1 MHTPVNIDNCL
12 SFLHCYLQPKTGQEG
27 AVIPKLAVTISRE
40 SGCGAHAIAEKLA
53 AELQA
58 ASPKEAPPWTVFDQN
73 LMEKVLSEHH
83 LPESIS
89 KYMPEDRVTEISD
102 IMDEVFGL
110 RPGSWT
116 LVEQT
121 SETVLRLA
129 ELGNVIIIG
138 RAGNIVTARLPHVLH
153 VRLIA
158 PLEDRIANHQHYE
171 GFTRPA
177 AMERIS
183 QQDTGRRRYLK
194 KYFGKDVSD
203 PLLYHLVI
211 NTSLVPTVS
220 VVQLIAC
227 ALQHCCLRQDIPKP
241 GMEQTMHPV

>member
-1 MHTPVNIDNCL
+1 MHTPANVENCL
-12 SFLHCYLQPKTGQEG
+12 SFLHCYLQPKTGQERP
-27 AVIPKLAVTISRE
+27 AFPKLAVTISRE

-53 AELQA
+53 AVLQA
-58 ASPKEAPPWTVFDQN
+58 AAPKETSPWNIFDQN
-73 LMEKVLSEHH
+73 LMERVLAEHH

-138 RAGNIVTARLPHVLH
+138 RAGNVVTARLPHVLH

-171 GFTRPA
+171 GLTRA
-177 AMERIS
+177 AAVERIS

-194 KYFGKDVSD
+194 KYFGKDVAD
-203 PLLYHLVI
+203 PLLYHIVI
-211 NTSLVPTVS
+211 NTSLVTIDAA
-220 VVQLIAC
+220 VQLIAC
-227 ALQHCCLRQDIPKP
+227 ALQRCCLVQAVRKL
-241 GMEQTMHPV
+241 GTTQTLHPV